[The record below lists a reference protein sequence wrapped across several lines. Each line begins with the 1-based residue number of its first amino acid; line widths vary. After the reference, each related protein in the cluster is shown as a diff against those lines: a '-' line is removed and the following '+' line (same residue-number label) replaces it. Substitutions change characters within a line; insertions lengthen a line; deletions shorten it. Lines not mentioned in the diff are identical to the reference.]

1 MSTLSSLAKG
11 NLKNNKSK
19 SILIAF
25 TIMLTTIL
33 LTSVG
38 LTCLNWVKANKEIT
52 IERAGSYHSTYKNV
66 TIKELDIIKNNID
79 IEKFGVLRTVGVAE
93 ENENTL
99 AVIYTDENSAEM
111 GNVKFIE
118 GKMPINENEI
128 AVQDGFLKAIG
139 IEAKVGEKLTL
150 KYESRKDEE
159 TKSYDFILSGII
171 ETSEFNKAN
180 KNYTSIIS
188 EEFLKNMEYSDDIT
202 FSSYIRVVGD
212 GKLSATEIKDKVKQ
226 VAADIGIQEYDVR
239 MNDDYIEA
247 MNPEPEIIVGG
258 IVIALIVIL
267 SSILVI
273 YSIFYVS
280 VINKVQEYGK
290 LRAIG
295 ATKRQIK
302 NLILREGLVLATI
315 SIPVGILIGY
325 LISDFIIVKLV
336 GFSKYDVGG
345 LNLPVIIAVFIL
357 CYLTV
362 FLSLI
367 KPMKIASKVSPVEA
381 MRYNGEN
388 DGKNNREG
396 YEEVTLKRLTFAN
409 IARNKKKTAITLIS
423 LSLSGI
429 LYITMSTI
437 MASMDARAMATQ
449 HGDEDFT
456 LNLTNF
462 ELSDDSEMTLAELQ
476 VDNPL
481 GKELREELLEL
492 DGVKEITT
500 AEAIQGSYMFLDE
513 KQYTTLS
520 SYDEDYIKEIE
531 ENLIDGEVNSEILNS
546 GKGIICTNPSL
557 LEEMGIKVGDKIN
570 ITIMDGAEEINK
582 EFEIVATSYLPG
594 EDFLIPYSVRKDL
607 IKTDITSMVGIK
619 VLSNKL
625 DEVESYLEEITRN
638 NGFIIM
644 TSLEES
650 IKLYEMV
657 LSVTKTLGYSLVIIL
672 GVIGFVNLINT
683 MVTSIITRKKELG
696 MLQAIGLSDS
706 QLVKMLQMEGLFYT
720 FGSLGII
727 LTLGNVIGY
736 IAFLVFKNS
745 GASYATYHYPLVQTI
760 IMIVAVTVAQ
770 ILITYLIAS
779 NFRKE
784 SLVDRVRYSE

>member
-52 IERAGSYHSTYKNV
+52 IERVGSYHSTYKNI

-99 AVIYTDENSAEM
+99 SVIYTDEDSAEM

-118 GKMPINENEI
+118 GKMPIKENEI

-159 TKSYDFILSGII
+159 AKSYDFILSGII

-188 EEFLKNMEYSDDIT
+188 EEFLKNREYLDDIT

-212 GKLSATEIKDKVKQ
+212 GKLSATKIKDKVKQ

-302 NLILREGLVLATI
+302 NLILREGLV
-315 SIPVGILIGY
+315 
-325 LISDFIIVKLV
+325 
-336 GFSKYDVGG
+336 
-345 LNLPVIIAVFIL
+345 
-357 CYLTV
+357 
-362 FLSLI
+362 
-367 KPMKIASKVSPVEA
+367 
-381 MRYNGEN
+381 
-388 DGKNNREG
+388 
-396 YEEVTLKRLTFAN
+396 
-409 IARNKKKTAITLIS
+409 
-423 LSLSGI
+423 
-429 LYITMSTI
+429 
-437 MASMDARAMATQ
+437 
-449 HGDEDFT
+449 
-456 LNLTNF
+456 
-462 ELSDDSEMTLAELQ
+462 
-476 VDNPL
+476 
-481 GKELREELLEL
+481 
-492 DGVKEITT
+492 
-500 AEAIQGSYMFLDE
+500 
-513 KQYTTLS
+513 
-520 SYDEDYIKEIE
+520 
-531 ENLIDGEVNSEILNS
+531 
-546 GKGIICTNPSL
+546 
-557 LEEMGIKVGDKIN
+557 
-570 ITIMDGAEEINK
+570 
-582 EFEIVATSYLPG
+582 
-594 EDFLIPYSVRKDL
+594 
-607 IKTDITSMVGIK
+607 
-619 VLSNKL
+619 
-625 DEVESYLEEITRN
+625 
-638 NGFIIM
+638 
-644 TSLEES
+644 
-650 IKLYEMV
+650 
-657 LSVTKTLGYSLVIIL
+657 
-672 GVIGFVNLINT
+672 
-683 MVTSIITRKKELG
+683 
-696 MLQAIGLSDS
+696 
-706 QLVKMLQMEGLFYT
+706 
-720 FGSLGII
+720 
-727 LTLGNVIGY
+727 
-736 IAFLVFKNS
+736 
-745 GASYATYHYPLVQTI
+745 
-760 IMIVAVTVAQ
+760 
-770 ILITYLIAS
+770 
-779 NFRKE
+779 
-784 SLVDRVRYSE
+784 

>member
-52 IERAGSYHSTYKNV
+52 IERAGSYHSTYKNI

-99 AVIYTDENSAEM
+99 SVIYTDEDSAEM

-118 GKMPINENEI
+118 GKMPIKENEI

-159 TKSYDFILSGII
+159 AKSYDFILSGII
-171 ETSEFNKAN
+171 ETSEINKAN

-188 EEFLKNMEYSDDIT
+188 EEFLKNKEYSDDIT

-226 VAADIGIQEYDVR
+226 VAADIGIQEYDIR

-325 LISDFIIVKLV
+325 LISDFIIVKLI
-336 GFSKYDVGG
+336 GFSKYGVGG

-388 DGKNNREG
+388 NGKNNREG
-396 YEEVTLKRLTFAN
+396 YEEVTLKRLAFAN

-462 ELSDDSEMTLAELQ
+462 ELSDDAEMTLAELQ

-481 GKELREELLEL
+481 GEKLRKELLEL

-500 AEAIQGSYMFLDE
+500 DEVIQGSYMALGE
-513 KQYTTLS
+513 KQYTTIG
-520 SYDEDYIKEIE
+520 SYDKDYIKKIE
-531 ENLIDGEVNSEILNS
+531 ENLIDGEVNNEILNC
-546 GKGIICTNPSL
+546 GKGLIYTNPGYAA
-557 LEEMGIKVGDKIN
+557 EMGIKVGNKIN
-570 ITIMDGAEEINK
+570 ITIKDGTEEINK
-582 EFEIVATSYLPG
+582 EFEIVAISDLPG

-625 DEVESYLEEITRN
+625 DEVESYLEEITKS

-644 TSLEES
+644 SSLEES
-650 IKLYEMV
+650 IKLNEMV
-657 LSVTKTLGYSLVIIL
+657 LGVTKTLGYSLVIIL

-736 IAFLVFKNS
+736 IAFLIFKNS

-760 IMIVAVTVAQ
+760 IMVAAVTVAQ